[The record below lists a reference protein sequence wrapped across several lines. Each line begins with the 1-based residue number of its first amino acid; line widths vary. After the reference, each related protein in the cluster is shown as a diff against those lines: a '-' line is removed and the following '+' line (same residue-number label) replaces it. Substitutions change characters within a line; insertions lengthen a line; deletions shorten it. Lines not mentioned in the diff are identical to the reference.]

1 MFSAII
7 QNVDGHHR
15 NSGIIRSSKE
25 NIMERGITLTKIS
38 FDENVIEMKTTM
50 CEGTSQ
56 PFVIF
61 LA

>member
-1 MFSAII
+1 
-7 QNVDGHHR
+7 
-15 NSGIIRSSKE
+15 
-25 NIMERGITLTKIS
+25 MERGITLTKIS